1 MWNLGTTFERHGVF
15 ENKEV
20 VQLIADR
27 LRNADQI
34 KKSRVFPYQLLAAY
48 MNSDAPH
55 DIKEALQDAM
65 ELATEN
71 VPTIEGKVYICPDVS
86 GSMSCSMTGYRRGST
101 SKITCVDAAAL
112 FSSCILRKNPEAKI
126 MPFDTSL
133 HEHNL
138 NSRDTVLPNAK
149 SLAKFGGGGTNCSL
163 PLRELNNNN
172 SEGDV
177 VIYISDYESWID
189 QNLHGYGYDDDT
201 GMAAEWDI
209 FKQKNPSAKLICID
223 LTPRENTQN
232 KEHTDVLQVG
242 GFSDQVFEV
251 IDSFLTTGHSV
262 DHWVEEIE
270 KTELWKLG

>member
-1 MWNLGTTFERHGVF
+1 
-15 ENKEV
+15 
-20 VQLIADR
+20 
-27 LRNADQI
+27 
-34 KKSRVFPYQLLAAY
+34 
-48 MNSDAPH
+48 
-55 DIKEALQDAM
+55 
-65 ELATEN
+65 
-71 VPTIEGKVYICPDVS
+71 
-86 GSMSCSMTGYRRGST
+86 MT
-101 SKITCVDAAAL
+101 
-112 FSSCILRKNPEAKI
+112 
-126 MPFDTSL
+126 
-133 HEHNL
+133 
-138 NSRDTVLPNAK
+138 NAK

-189 QNLHGYGYDDDT
+189 QNQHGYGYDDDT

-251 IDSFLTTGHSV
+251 INSFLTTGHSV

-270 KTELWKLG
+270 KTEL